1 MTSVTNIEA
10 HRWWT
15 SLEYTTQIEILAF
28 IHFMYQI
35 PNISQDSVITHTAK
49 EFGLT
54 IEEASYVNYI
64 YNRNIK
70 KSLSKNPRIRYR
82 HFPGKHIGKDLRAAE
97 EYRKRILEDLE
108 FMEKAVARARAHTG
122 KIPESLKTAIK
133 KMFEKLENANMIIMQ
148 YRAGLKGQ
156 GMRKNPPAPAVEIY
170 DTILAIEA
178 IKGDGSLWP
187 KEKFRHDF
195 EKKSKAKVYGLPDG
209 SLLIKSQK
217 GKKLWKN
224 FNGYKEGIDY

>member
-1 MTSVTNIEA
+1 MTSVTNISAHKWWITLPFNKQSAILQTYDEA
-10 HRWWT
+10 Y
-15 SLEYTTQIEILAF
+15 SAGVEDPYQAIEHVMSKHNLSREHAVHAI
-28 IHFMYQI
+28 
-35 PNISQDSVITHTAK
+35 
-49 EFGLT
+49 
-54 IEEASYVNYI
+54 YVYMH
-64 YNRNIK
+64 K
-70 KSLSKNPRIRYR
+70 VLKNPRIRYR
-82 HFPGKHIGKDLRAAE
+82 HFPGKHLGKDLRAAE
-97 EYRKRILEDLE
+97 EYRKRILDDLE
-108 FMEKAVARARAHTG
+108 FMEKAVARAKAHTG
-122 KIPESLKTAIK
+122 KIPESLKTAVK

-178 IKGDGSLWP
+178 IKGGGSLWP

-195 EKKSKAKVYGLPDG
+195 EKKSKARVYGLPDG

-224 FNGYKEGIDY
+224 FNGYQEGVDY

>member
-1 MTSVTNIEA
+1 MPNTTSLDA
-10 HRWWT
+10 HKWWT
-15 SLEYTTQIEILAF
+15 SLEYTDQIEILTF
-28 IHFMYQI
+28 IHFMYLI
-35 PNISQDSVITHTAK
+35 PNTSQDSVIAHTAK

-54 IEEASYVNYI
+54 IERASYANHI

-70 KSLSKNPRIRYR
+70 KRLGSNPRIRYR
-82 HFPGKHIGKDLRAAE
+82 HFPGKHLGKDLRAAE
-97 EYRKRILEDLE
+97 EYRNRILDDLE
-108 FMEKAVARARAHTG
+108 FMEKAVARAKAHAG

-133 KMFEKLENANMIIMQ
+133 KMFEKLENVNMVIMQ

-195 EKKSKAKVYGLPDG
+195 EKKSNAKVYGLPDG
-209 SLLIKSQK
+209 SLLIKSKK

-224 FNGYKEGIDY
+224 FNGYREGIDY